1 MECKTS
7 GVKLDLFFQNGFMTI
22 KNIYQY
28 TTIEWMPNLFLE
40 IKSDDGKSA
49 LGRYDGEKIVKLNY
63 INYHPYGITPKH
75 AGQNMLLEALME
87 KVDKAPLVIVKG
99 GAGTG
104 KTFMSLAVALDQT
117 FKATNKSYTRIM
129 VTTPVETVGGERIGF
144 LPGDVEEK
152 FSPHLGGI
160 KDNLRQLLSQGKKA
174 EQDKSVESYFK
185 SGKIQIEPIGF
196 LRGRTI
202 TDTIFI
208 IDETQNISPDDI
220 KSIVTRNGEGS
231 KFIFLGDPT
240 QIDNPQLNER
250 YNGLVYLSEKFK
262 DDSMAWHISLPD
274 KESVR
279 SKLARR
285 AAEIL

>member
-1 MECKTS
+1 MARF
-7 GVKLDLFFQNGFMTI
+7 KL
-22 KNIYQY
+22 
-28 TTIEWMPNLFLE
+28 
-40 IKSDDGKSA
+40 
-49 LGRYDGEKIVKLNY
+49 
-63 INYHPYGITPKH
+63 
-75 AGQNMLLEALME
+75 
-87 KVDKAPLVIVKG
+87 
-99 GAGTG
+99 
-104 KTFMSLAVALDQT
+104 SLWV
-117 FKATNKSYTRIM
+117 
-129 VTTPVETVGGERIGF
+129 
-144 LPGDVEEK
+144 
-152 FSPHLGGI
+152 
-160 KDNLRQLLSQGKKA
+160 
-174 EQDKSVESYFK
+174 
-185 SGKIQIEPIGF
+185 F